1 MGSNE
6 EVGVKYSHFEALAV
20 GVGAVTV
27 LATVFL
33 ALQPQPDWTEIAA
46 QLLLLPVLVGAVHWG
61 RRGGLVAALGATLAY
76 LILRMPNIVL
86 SGLEADV
93 LQLVLI
99 RTVTYGFVG
108 IVGGELCGRIKYFFA
123 KLEDSLSIDEHS
135 RVYNQ
140 RFVAQL
146 LGNSLGEASRYG
158 TVFSIA
164 LVEMAPTLTADLRPA
179 RVRSLVRAA
188 ADYIR
193 NDVRLVDDVG
203 RLDDGRFV
211 LVFPH
216 TPRDGAQIATRRVR
230 SGVRDVLG
238 AKDDSVAA
246 RVMGSVE
253 DRADIQAL
261 LDAISPQPEAE
272 PQLERRVPETA

>member
-1 MGSNE
+1 
-6 EVGVKYSHFEALAV
+6 VKYSHFEALAL

-27 LATVFL
+27 LATVIL
-33 ALQPQPDWTEIAA
+33 ALQPQPDWTEVAA

-61 RRGGLVAALGATLAY
+61 RKGGLVGALGATLAY

-86 SGLEADV
+86 TGLEADV

-108 IVGGELCGRIKYFFA
+108 VVGGELCGRIKYFFA
-123 KLEDSLSIDEHS
+123 KLEDAFSIDEHS

-146 LGNSLGEASRYG
+146 LGNSLGEAERYG
-158 TVFSIA
+158 TVFSVA
-164 LVEMAPTLTADLRPA
+164 LIEMSPTLTADLRPA

-216 TPRDGAQIATRRVR
+216 TPKDGAQIATARVR

-246 RVMGSVE
+246 RAMGSAE

-261 LDAISPQPEAE
+261 LDAIRPQPEPE